1 MSTKG
6 NDANGMKMRGQINL
20 HRHDSCRKKSITN
33 NVLKEFPEEF
43 TKGNEFELISHA
55 RYWMQVRRVKFK
67 ARKEL
72 LIAYNEKLYAAGCK
86 FRRTVVIRNEKYI
99 INNRRRDLK
108 EMKEKNF
115 KATEICNLGSFTD
128 ISQCFIN
135 FRLV

>member
-55 RYWMQVRRVKFK
+55 RYWMQVRRGKFK

-72 LIAYNEKLYAAGCK
+72 LIANNFFPTLFGHKFKIPVYHSILYEN
-86 FRRTVVIRNEKYI
+86 V
-99 INNRRRDLK
+99 
-108 EMKEKNF
+108 
-115 KATEICNLGSFTD
+115 
-128 ISQCFIN
+128 
-135 FRLV
+135 